1 MKNAP
6 VWGVIKERISIELE
20 GSYGDHLG
28 RPLISVCSSARAH
41 AAFFL
46 GGGNEGRGKIFF
58 FTHLKRRDVQVR
70 LATRKKNAYPKIIL

>member
-41 AAFFL
+41 AAFFW
-46 GGGNEGRGKIFF
+46 GGVTKEEVRFFF
-58 FTHLKRRDVQVR
+58 FTQLKRRDVQVR

>member
-46 GGGNEGRGKIFF
+46 GGGVTKEEVRFF
-58 FTHLKRRDVQVR
+58 F
-70 LATRKKNAYPKIIL
+70 YPVKEERCPS